1 MTGIT
6 VALQLTIYVQCVMH
20 ELCYLSFICS
30 QNVSVFNPLSAKR
43 FRIINVTIFFVMQH
57 IFSIAAFPY
66 LLVSEALIPAEES
79 NKQSDAQ

>member
-1 MTGIT
+1 MTDIT

-20 ELCYLSFICS
+20 ALCYLSFICS
-30 QNVSVFNPLSAKR
+30 QSASVCNPLSAKR
-43 FRIINVTIFFVMQH
+43 FHIINDNFFVMQY

-66 LLVSEALIPAEES
+66 LLVSEALIPSEES